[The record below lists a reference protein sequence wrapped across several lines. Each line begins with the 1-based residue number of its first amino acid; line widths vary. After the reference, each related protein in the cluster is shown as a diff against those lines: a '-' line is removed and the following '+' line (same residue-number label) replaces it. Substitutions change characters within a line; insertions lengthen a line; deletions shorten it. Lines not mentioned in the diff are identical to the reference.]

1 MSDELKIVSVDDL
14 EFNDAARVEWVRV
27 QDAAGLLWKDNPKR
41 HDLGAIIE
49 SIKRYGFQ
57 ERPKFDV
64 NLPNVTGGTGAIV
77 AGNGR
82 VEALAAMERD
92 KRYELPR
99 GLAAGT
105 EGAWCM
111 PLLVGTDATSEEM
124 AAAYGLDA
132 NNLTLAGGDAESS
145 DYFKMYSPGY
155 TTLLR
160 TLSEHSMLPIT
171 VEEGTIGPMERGMVN
186 AEPLSI
192 ICLSVL
198 RETRDRFFD
207 VLGKMF
213 GETENERL
221 DSLIDV
227 VYVSVNT

>member
-1 MSDELKIVSVDDL
+1 MSDDTLKVVSVDDL

-49 SIKRYGFQ
+49 SIERYGFQ

-64 NLPNVTGGTGAIV
+64 NLPNVSGGTGAIV

-99 GLAAGT
+99 GLATDAQ
-105 EGAWCM
+105 GAWCM
-111 PLLVGTDATSEEM
+111 PLLVGTDARSEEM

-132 NNLTLAGGDAESS
+132 NNLTLAGGDFTAFESLRLWDA
-145 DYFKMYSPGY
+145 DYVGVLQKLAMAD
-155 TTLLR
+155 
-160 TLSEHSMLPIT
+160 ELPI
-171 VEEGTIGPMERGMVN
+171 
-186 AEPLSI
+186 
-192 ICLSVL
+192 SVAGDDL
-198 RETRDRFFD
+198 DLLLA
-207 VLGKMF
+207 LGKGPESPDEF
-213 GETENERL
+213 PEYGEEVAN
-221 DSLIDV
+221 DV
-227 VYVSVNT
+227 VWAECPKCGHRWPE